1 MNRREVAHRSFSFE
15 INEANY
21 KVEGGRGEE
30 KKPNY
35 VLLPTGVFANRIFFV
50 GTLIETEVRENGI
63 KAYLSDPTG
72 TLNVFSGKFT
82 PEATSFLS
90 NVEFPCYCAMVAKLG
105 VFQTSDGANIISVR
119 PERIGKSSEAL
130 RDYWILTTAKHTLE
144 RLDAIK
150 AAKESGSSIKGINEA
165 LEHYDIDLERYYNMV
180 FSAIKYLIPASGERV
195 VENEVMG
202 SEEKEKGEE
211 KEKIRK
217 KLIEVL
223 QTHEDGMSYEDL
235 VKEIKESDE
244 GSIEET
250 LNRLMGE
257 GLVYE
262 PVLGKIKL
270 I

>member
-1 MNRREVAHRSFSFE
+1 MNKREVAYRTFSFE

-21 KVEGGRGEE
+21 RIEGGE

-82 PEATSFLS
+82 PEATAFLS

-105 VFQTSDGANIISVR
+105 VFQTNDGTNIVSVR

-130 RDYWILTTAKHTLE
+130 RDYWILTTAKRTLE
-144 RLDAIK
+144 RLDGLK
-150 AAKESGSSIKGINEA
+150 AAKESESSIKGLNEA
-165 LEHYDIDLERYYNMV
+165 LERYDIDLERYYNMV
-180 FSAIKYLIPASGERV
+180 FSAVKYLIPASGERI
-195 VENEVMG
+195 VENEDRDN
-202 SEEKEKGEE
+202 KED
-211 KEKIRK
+211 IRK
-217 KLIEVL
+217 KIIEVL
-223 QTHEDGMSYEDL
+223 QTHENGTSYEDL
-235 VKEIKESDE
+235 VKEIKEFDE
-244 GSIEET
+244 SSIEEI
-250 LNRLMGE
+250 LNILMGE

-262 PVLGKIKL
+262 PALGKIKL

>member
-1 MNRREVAHRSFSFE
+1 
-15 INEANY
+15 
-21 KVEGGRGEE
+21 
-30 KKPNY
+30 
-35 VLLPTGVFANRIFFV
+35 
-50 GTLIETEVRENGI
+50 
-63 KAYLSDPTG
+63 
-72 TLNVFSGKFT
+72 
-82 PEATSFLS
+82 
-90 NVEFPCYCAMVAKLG
+90 MVAKLG

-119 PERIGKSSEAL
+119 PERIGKSSEAS

-150 AAKESGSSIKGINEA
+150 AAKESGSSIKGVNEA
-165 LEHYDIDLERYYNMV
+165 LEHYDLDLERYYNMV

-202 SEEKEKGEE
+202 SKEKEKGEE

-235 VKEIKESDE
+235 VKEIKEFDE

>member
-1 MNRREVAHRSFSFE
+1 
-15 INEANY
+15 
-21 KVEGGRGEE
+21 
-30 KKPNY
+30 
-35 VLLPTGVFANRIFFV
+35 
-50 GTLIETEVRENGI
+50 
-63 KAYLSDPTG
+63 
-72 TLNVFSGKFT
+72 
-82 PEATSFLS
+82 
-90 NVEFPCYCAMVAKLG
+90 MVAKLG

-150 AAKESGSSIKGINEA
+150 AAKESESSIKGVNEA

-202 SEEKEKGEE
+202 SEEKGEE

-235 VKEIKESDE
+235 VKEIKEFNE